1 MLDMLQYEFARNAI
15 MTGLLASI
23 ACGIIGSYVVIK
35 RIVFISGGMAHT
47 AFGGIGLGYY
57 LGINPIV
64 GAAFFSIG
72 SALALGIITKKTDQ
86 REDAVVGVL
95 WAIGVALGII
105 FIALTPGYAP
115 DLMSYLFG
123 DILMVPFYDIILI
136 LALDSIIVFVV
147 LLLYK
152 EFLALCF
159 DEEFTEVTGIPT
171 LSLYL
176 ILLCLIAMTIVI
188 LIRVVG
194 IILVIALLTMP
205 AAISSQFT
213 YNLKKIMIIS
223 ILLGIVFTTSG
234 IMASYYFDLPSGA
247 TIILVSGAIYVLTLL
262 YKKVLYRKD
271 YQMEGR

>member
-1 MLDMLQYEFARNAI
+1 MLDMLQYEFTRNAI

>member
-247 TIILVSGAIYVLTLL
+247 TIILVSGTIYVLTLL